1 MSDKNDENP
10 DPIAPPVRA
19 GSAPLRIAS
28 AVALA
33 MAFAIG
39 VYLLLDATRVNGL
52 VSFTFL
58 LLLPAALTAFVA
70 YVGDPWAERSRR
82 YYMTMPLWLL
92 GATILLSVPV
102 LKEGVICI
110 VMLAPLWIA
119 SGLAGA
125 YATYR
130 LRGRAGDRGTSYCM
144 AVLAMPMIA
153 MQVEPMIPLPDATA
167 TVSRSIIVE
176 ASPDRIWP
184 LLRGIPDVRP
194 GDGTWTFTQDVLGVP
209 RPLGAH
215 MLGDGIG
222 AVRMADWGRQ
232 VRFRE
237 HIIDWQPGRSI
248 GWRFDFRGLDAWQ
261 FTDRHLMP
269 DSAYFKVTTGGYRME
284 PAGPG
289 RTRVIIDTHY
299 WMQTPV
305 NGYSRLWGEIFL
317 GDIEKNLLVLIK
329 QRAERPVAPAI
340 L

>member
-1 MSDKNDENP
+1 M
-10 DPIAPPVRA
+10 
-19 GSAPLRIAS
+19 
-28 AVALA
+28 
-33 MAFAIG
+33 M
-39 VYLLLDATRVNGL
+39 
-52 VSFTFL
+52 
-58 LLLPAALTAFVA
+58 
-70 YVGDPWAERSRR
+70 
-82 YYMTMPLWLL
+82 MPLWLL
-92 GATILLSVPV
+92 GATILLSIPV

-119 SGLAGA
+119 SGLVGA
-125 YATYR
+125 YVTYR

-144 AVLAMPMIA
+144 AVLAMPLIA
-153 MQVEPMIPLPDATA
+153 MQVEPMIPLPDATV

-176 ASPDRIWP
+176 ASPDQIWP

-284 PAGPG
+284 PAGPS

-305 NGYSRLWGEIFL
+305 NGYSRLWGELFL
-317 GDIEKNLLVLIK
+317 GDIEKNLLALIK
-329 QRAERPVAPAI
+329 QRAERPIAPAI